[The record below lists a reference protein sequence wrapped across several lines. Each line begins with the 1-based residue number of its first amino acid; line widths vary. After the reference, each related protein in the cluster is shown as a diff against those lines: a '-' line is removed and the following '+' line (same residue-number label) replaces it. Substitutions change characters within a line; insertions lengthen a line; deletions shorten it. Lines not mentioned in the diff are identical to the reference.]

1 VKRESGSFRLKQEK
15 ILSGNDSPYV
25 LTTVRNPI
33 HFKEKS
39 MTTEAPINT
48 TVDSGKFVE
57 RLIHR
62 VSNDQPK
69 RPVDG
74 AAARSGQTI
83 GSASSERGGERGPAY
98 FPYVSIYS

>member
-1 VKRESGSFRLKQEK
+1 
-15 ILSGNDSPYV
+15 
-25 LTTVRNPI
+25 
-33 HFKEKS
+33 
-39 MTTEAPINT
+39 MTTEALVNT

-69 RPVDG
+69 RLVDT
-74 AAARSGQTI
+74 AAARSGQTT
-83 GSASSERGGERGPAY
+83 GNLSSKPGDERCPAY